1 MYEDWWTCV
10 SVSEPAEIVSHSENM
25 SVVIGESVAVFCESR
40 GVHTPSVVWTVDGSP
55 VHTNSTVTIS
65 ESATGDTVHSTL
77 TIDTAAQ
84 LDDGVYSCAASNSA
98 GSDETSFK
106 LTVQGEQNQHENSFE
121 AVCES
126 FSLQYLQL

>member
-1 MYEDWWTCV
+1 M
-10 SVSEPAEIVSHSENM
+10 SVSEPAEIVGHSENT

-84 LDDGVYSCAASNSA
+84 SDDGVYSCVASNSA

-106 LTVQGEQNQHENSFE
+106 LTVQGEFKKCGNFFQNCDF
-121 AVCES
+121 C
-126 FSLQYLQL
+126 L